1 MALLLGR
8 GRRARR
14 LVPPARRPLATA
26 APRRRTSGDA
36 ASPKGC
42 RGSCSGRSGS
52 RVQALSVALFALV
65 WAAALLGDTDPYR
78 NLAPT
83 WVYVVFWLGVPGTLG
98 RPRER
103 VAGTLAVARAR
114 GRLRLA
120 ARSAAG
126 REAKPLA
133 EYPERLGRYPAAVA
147 LFAFVALELAY
158 ADPSSPRSLAFAI
171 ALYTYVTLFGMATF
185 GRETWERHG
194 EGFAVLFGFFARI
207 GPLFARDGRIRV
219 RWPLTGLA
227 GADRIPGTLAFVA
240 VMLGSVL
247 FDGYSRTTTW
257 QDLAARVEG
266 PFIVDQPLVGEL
278 LVTLVSLGGLLA
290 AVLLVAAAYA
300 AACAAARWAVNA
312 PRRLEGDFLLS
323 LVPIAF
329 VYVVAHYFSTF
340 VIQGQFAV
348 PLLSD
353 PLGKGLGPPRHGGRR
368 AEPRSRLAD
377 DDVVR
382 PGRRARR
389 RARGGPRDRARPR
402 GDDLPRPPDGVALAA
417 PPARADGALH
427 DRRAVGALARVI
439 AHHPSGLALA
449 VELGVLAVLVVGFG
463 GLWLRE
469 RRRRLDRTRRVPEM
483 RE

>member
-1 MALLLGR
+1 MLVVSFVLLGGLWQRPLLGPHER
-8 GRRARR
+8 GRALSETVSR
-14 LVPPARRPLATA
+14 LVLGPLRIAMQL
-26 APRRRTSGDA
+26 
-36 ASPKGC
+36 
-42 RGSCSGRSGS
+42 
-52 RVQALSVALFALV
+52 VSVALFGLV

-83 WVYVVFWLGVPGTLG
+83 WVYVVFWLGVPLLSVILG
-98 RPRER
+98 NVWRALSPWR
-103 VAGTLAVARAR
+103 ALADGFVWLSEL
-114 GRLRLA
+114 G
-120 ARSAAG
+120 G

-133 EYPERLGRYPAAVA
+133 DYPERVGRYPAAVA

-171 ALYTYVTLFGMATF
+171 ALYSYVALFGMATF

-227 GADRIPGTLAFVA
+227 GADRTPGTLAFVA

-266 PFIVDQPLVGEL
+266 PFIVDRPLVGEL
-278 LVTLVSLGGLLA
+278 LVTLASLGGLLA
-290 AVLLVAAAYA
+290 ALLLVAAAYA
-300 AACAAARWAVNA
+300 AACTAARWAVNA
-312 PRRLEGDFLLS
+312 PRSLLGDFLLS

-340 VIQGQFAV
+340 VLQGQFAV

-353 PLGKGLGPPRHGGRR
+353 PLGKGWNLFGT
-368 AEPRSRLAD
+368 A
-377 DDVVR
+377 DVV
-382 PGRRARR
+382 PN
-389 RARGGPRDRARPR
+389 P
-402 GDDLPRPPDGVALAA
+402 AA
-417 PPARADGALH
+417 VTPTTTWYVQ
-427 DRRAVGALARVI
+427 VGALVAGHVAGLAI
-439 AHHPSGLALA
+439 AHDRAVTIFPERRTALRSQLPLLALM
-449 VELGVLAVLVVGFG
+449 VLYTVG
-463 GLWLRE
+463 GLWVLSRG
-469 RRRRLDRTRRVPEM
+469 
-483 RE
+483 

>member
-1 MALLLGR
+1 MLVVSFVLLGGLWQRPLLGPHER
-8 GRRARR
+8 GRALSETVSR
-14 LVPPARRPLATA
+14 LVLGPL
-26 APRRRTSGDA
+26 RI
-36 ASPKGC
+36 
-42 RGSCSGRSGS
+42 
-52 RVQALSVALFALV
+52 ALQLVSVALFGLV

-83 WVYVVFWLGVPGTLG
+83 WVYVVFWLGVPLLSVILG
-98 RPRER
+98 NVWRALSPWR
-103 VAGTLAVARAR
+103 ALADGFVWLSEL
-114 GRLRLA
+114 G
-120 ARSAAG
+120 G

-133 EYPERLGRYPAAVA
+133 DYPERLGRYPAAVA

-171 ALYTYVTLFGMATF
+171 ALYSYVALFGMATF

-227 GADRIPGTLAFVA
+227 GADRTPGTLAFVA

-266 PFIVDQPLVGEL
+266 PFIVDRPLVGEL
-278 LVTLVSLGGLLA
+278 LVTLASLGGLLA
-290 AVLLVAAAYA
+290 ALLLVAAAYA
-300 AACAAARWAVNA
+300 AACTAARWAVNA
-312 PRRLEGDFLLS
+312 PRSLLGDFLLS

-340 VIQGQFAV
+340 VLQGQFAV

-353 PLGKGLGPPRHGGRR
+353 PLGKGWNLFGT
-368 AEPRSRLAD
+368 A
-377 DDVVR
+377 DVV
-382 PGRRARR
+382 PN
-389 RARGGPRDRARPR
+389 P
-402 GDDLPRPPDGVALAA
+402 AA
-417 PPARADGALH
+417 VTPTTTWYVQ
-427 DRRAVGALARVI
+427 VGALVAGHVAGLAI
-439 AHHPSGLALA
+439 AHDRAVTIFPERRTALRSQLPLLALM
-449 VELGVLAVLVVGFG
+449 VLYTVG
-463 GLWLRE
+463 GLWVLSRG
-469 RRRRLDRTRRVPEM
+469 
-483 RE
+483 

>member
-1 MALLLGR
+1 MLG
-8 GRRARR
+8 
-14 LVPPARRPLATA
+14 PLRIA
-26 APRRRTSGDA
+26 
-36 ASPKGC
+36 
-42 RGSCSGRSGS
+42 
-52 RVQALSVALFALV
+52 VQALSVALLALV
-65 WAAALLGDTDPYR
+65 WVAALFGDTDPYL

-83 WVYVVFWLGVPGTLG
+83 WVYVVFWLGVPALS
-98 RPRER
+98 
-103 VAGTLAVARAR
+103 VAFGNVWRALSPWRALADAFVWLQQRR
-114 GRLRLA
+114 
-120 ARSAAG
+120 G

-133 EYPERLGRYPAAVA
+133 EYPERLGRYPAALA
-147 LFAFVALELAY
+147 LLAFASLELAY

-171 ALYTYVTLFGMATF
+171 ALYTYVTLFGMAAF

-194 EGFAVLFGFFARI
+194 EAFAVLFRFFSRI
-207 GPLFARDGRIRV
+207 GALFALDGRVRV

-227 GADRIPGTLAFVA
+227 GADRIPGTLGFVA

-300 AACAAARWAVNA
+300 AACTAARWAVNA

-340 VIQGQFAV
+340 ATQGQFAV

-353 PLGKGLGPPRHGGRR
+353 PLGKGWDLLGT
-368 AEPRSRLAD
+368 A
-377 DDVVR
+377 DVV
-382 PGRRARR
+382 PN
-389 RARGGPRDRARPR
+389 
-402 GDDLPRPPDGVALAA
+402 
-417 PPARADGALH
+417 PAVVSPTTTWYVQ
-427 DRRAVGALARVI
+427 VGALVVGHVAGLAI
-439 AHHPSGLALA
+439 AHDRAVAIFPDRRTALRSQLPLLALM
-449 VELGVLAVLVVGFG
+449 VLYTTG
-463 GLWLRE
+463 GLWVLSRG
-469 RRRRLDRTRRVPEM
+469 
-483 RE
+483 

>member
-1 MALLLGR
+1 MLVVSFVLLGGLWQRPLLGPHER
-8 GRRARR
+8 GRALSETVSR
-14 LVPPARRPLATA
+14 LVLGPLRIA
-26 APRRRTSGDA
+26 
-36 ASPKGC
+36 
-42 RGSCSGRSGS
+42 
-52 RVQALSVALFALV
+52 VQLVSVALFALV

-83 WVYVVFWLGVPGTLG
+83 WVYVVFWLGVPLLSVILG
-98 RPRER
+98 NVWRALSPWR
-103 VAGTLAVARAR
+103 ALADGFVWLSEL
-114 GRLRLA
+114 G
-120 ARSAAG
+120 G

-133 EYPERLGRYPAAVA
+133 DYPERLGRYPAAVA

-171 ALYTYVTLFGMATF
+171 ALYSYVALFGMATF

-227 GADRIPGTLAFVA
+227 GADRTPGTLAFVA

-266 PFIVDQPLVGEL
+266 PFIVDRPLVGEL
-278 LVTLVSLGGLLA
+278 LVTLASLGGLLA
-290 AVLLVAAAYA
+290 ALLLVAAAYA
-300 AACAAARWAVNA
+300 AACTAARWAVNA
-312 PRRLEGDFLLS
+312 PRSLLGDFLLS

-340 VIQGQFAV
+340 VLQGQFAV

-353 PLGKGLGPPRHGGRR
+353 PLGKGWNLFGT
-368 AEPRSRLAD
+368 A
-377 DDVVR
+377 DVV
-382 PGRRARR
+382 PN
-389 RARGGPRDRARPR
+389 P
-402 GDDLPRPPDGVALAA
+402 AA
-417 PPARADGALH
+417 VTPTTTWYVQ
-427 DRRAVGALARVI
+427 VGALVAGHVAGLAI
-439 AHHPSGLALA
+439 AHDRAVTIFPERRTALRSQLPLLALM
-449 VELGVLAVLVVGFG
+449 VLYTVG
-463 GLWLRE
+463 GLWVLSRG
-469 RRRRLDRTRRVPEM
+469 
-483 RE
+483 